1 MLTTNLQQNPE
12 ESASKQLLSVKNHNI
27 AEKQR
32 RIESIIQEIYEHDS
46 VEQTAS
52 SSKKDA
58 IQRLAKEME
67 EIMIQEGQSQE
78 INQIC
83 TLICNRFEKDRKSG
97 LKRWT
102 IEVLDEKYKRKLD
115 KSSIQSTH
123 SFADLPVECSVTEEL
138 VLSELVKIRDKL
150 DFFQLTKN
158 ATQKVAEVI
167 YDIKQHAED
176 HAREN
181 SFELYNRHHTKSD
194 LDFIND
200 GADDVFDEKISKP
213 PAPIPHDEAVRLVD
227 AEAYEV
233 SIRVADKLKEWAD
246 KQKNR
251 YPSQVL
257 DQAIT
262 WRDSMLALE
271 RILDQYL
278 DDKARRTIKQWG
290 KINATMAEHGGT
302 AASSKSSMPVF
313 DPTADTVK
321 QLIDPKT
328 LRPAYRDITKEQI
341 DARGPKY
348 ASEIDFII
356 RQFILTDMM
365 EERYMQIEIGYGEW
379 RAWAA
384 REKLSRKA

>member
-12 ESASKQLLSVKNHNI
+12 ESAPKQLLFQKNRDI

-32 RIESIIQEIYEHDS
+32 RVETIIQEIYQHDN
-46 VEQTAS
+46 VEQAAS
-52 SSKKDA
+52 SSKRGA
-58 IQRLAKEME
+58 IRRLAQEME
-67 EIMIQEGQSQE
+67 EIMIQEGQPEQ
-78 INQIC
+78 INEIC
-83 TLICNRFEKDRKSG
+83 TLICRRFEKDRKST
-97 LKRWT
+97 LIPWT
-102 IEVLDEKYKRKLD
+102 IEVLDDKYKRKLD
-115 KSSIQSTH
+115 ESSIRSPGQPS
-123 SFADLPVECSVTEEL
+123 DLPVECSVTAKKLLEGLLE
-138 VLSELVKIRDKL
+138 IRD
-150 DFFQLTKN
+150 DFNPFQVTKN
-158 ATQKVAEVI
+158 SIQKIAEVI
-167 YDIKQHAED
+167 FDIEKKLED
-176 HAREN
+176 HAHEN

-194 LDFIND
+194 LDFVND
-200 GADDVFDEKISKP
+200 NADDEFDDKISKP
-213 PAPIPHDEAVRLVD
+213 DAPIPHDEAIRLVD

-271 RILDQYL
+271 RIIDQYL

-365 EERYMQIEIGYGEW
+365 ENRYMQIEIGYGEW